1 MLSSLANQ
9 QEGGTTMNN
18 AESGKTVLS
27 EREFEELL
35 RTAYESRQTTSMDK
49 GKEPKHPLHTGVQ
62 QHTISCM

>member
-1 MLSSLANQ
+1 
-9 QEGGTTMNN
+9 MNN

-35 RTAYESRQTTSMDK
+35 RTAYDSKQSSSTDE
-49 GKEPKHPLHTGVQ
+49 GKEPKSPVHTGVQ